1 MFQKITITNDNY
13 ATIIYN
19 IGKVC
24 KKWKMITLIRDYINV
39 YTDIGFVKIQ
49 SESDSTIKQ
58 SMISKIS
65 NKRSSFFCVTDY
77 TNHNALIKVNISG
90 SESIIIRVGD
100 SITFLPFGGFEI
112 ITNEKGYVYGVNYIH
127 KYICIPDKISGKI
140 KNMTYET
147 CKRNM
152 ELSHHF
158 NRIHRDSIIL

>member
-58 SMISKIS
+58 SMIS
-65 NKRSSFFCVTDY
+65 NQ
-77 TNHNALIKVNISG
+77 
-90 SESIIIRVGD
+90 
-100 SITFLPFGGFEI
+100 
-112 ITNEKGYVYGVNYIH
+112 
-127 KYICIPDKISGKI
+127 
-140 KNMTYET
+140 
-147 CKRNM
+147 
-152 ELSHHF
+152 
-158 NRIHRDSIIL
+158 